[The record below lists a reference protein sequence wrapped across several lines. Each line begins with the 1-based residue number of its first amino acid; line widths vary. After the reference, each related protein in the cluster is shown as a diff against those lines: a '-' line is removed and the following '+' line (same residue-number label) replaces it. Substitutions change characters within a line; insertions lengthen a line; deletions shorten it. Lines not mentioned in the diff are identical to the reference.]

1 MPTIFI
7 LFGYI
12 FKFYSDDHEPIHVHV
27 VKDGKEAK
35 YVVVPEVA
43 QVFNHGF
50 KKHEISII
58 EGVIEENVEVIID
71 RWKNYFK
78 EDKNGH

>member
-1 MPTIFI
+1 MPTVFI

-35 YVVVPEVA
+35 YNVSPNVE

-50 KKHEISII
+50 K
-58 EGVIEENVEVIID
+58 N
-71 RWKNYFK
+71 
-78 EDKNGH
+78 

>member
-7 LFGYI
+7 VFGFI
-12 FKFYSDDHEPIHVHV
+12 FKFYSDDHDPVHVHV
-27 VKDGKEAK
+27 EKDGHEAK
-35 YVVVPEVA
+35 YNLEPEVT

-58 EGVIEENVEVIID
+58 EGVIEENVEVIKD
-71 RWKNYFK
+71 RWIEHFRNKK
-78 EDKNGH
+78 